1 MRFNFFLITIG
12 WILII
17 KTLDSLIKD
26 LNQTFTLSS
35 LIIPEGN
42 DKWSVLPKQ
51 LVLGSLCTINVE
63 SDNTSYSTF
72 SMLKKSMYGS
82 QITCYLGLNLKNLSM
97 GPFPSSEF
105 LQR

>member
-1 MRFNFFLITIG
+1 MTSGQFC
-12 WILII
+12 
-17 KTLDSLIKD
+17 
-26 LNQTFTLSS
+26 LS
-35 LIIPEGN
+35 N
-42 DKWSVLPKQ
+42 WY
-51 LVLGSLCTINVE
+51 LVVFALYINVE